1 MQNLQTWNLKF
12 LEDIRQEK
20 IDEKLVIVKVLL
32 VNGSPH
38 KEWCTYTAL
47 CEVADAFNKNGIELI
62 FYR

>member
-1 MQNLQTWNLKF
+1 M
-12 LEDIRQEK
+12 EDIRQEK